1 MERRTLLA
9 VVLSFV
15 VVYAYQA
22 FFVPKVPEPGPSV
35 TTESPETS
43 GAAAS
48 PEGRASAPPP
58 PQAVQAA
65 PQVDEFLAAI
75 VVGDTEERDVV
86 VETDAVRAV
95 FTNRGGRLKNWILK
109 NYTDTSGRLV
119 DLVPDAL
126 PADQPLPFSLGLD
139 EGGIGQRL
147 NGAMFLATTR
157 EDGNRLPGVVFD
169 YQDESGLLARKEFR
183 FGPNAFE
190 VTFTTSVRQG
200 GQELNPS
207 IEWGPGLGD
216 LRFTGGGSFPRRVS
230 VPTPEAVFHDG
241 EDVTRLSISNAAESP
256 SSDGT
261 FSFVG
266 VNDHYFI
273 AAAVNTGPLV
283 VEYRPITLPASDDPD
298 GERQLLIHMIRPAQP
313 SMPLRYYIGPKSFED
328 LKAVD
333 GELVRAIDFGFL
345 AFIAVPF
352 LSALKWIYGY
362 VGNYGWSIIFLTI
375 LMNLVMSPLRHKS
388 VVSMRKMQEIQPQ
401 LKAIQDRYAGLKATD
416 PARQKMNS
424 EVMGLYRE
432 KGANPAS
439 GCIPMLLQFPF
450 LFAFYSL
457 LSQAVE
463 LRGAPFGF
471 WIQDLST
478 MDPYYVTPLL
488 MGATMFWQQ
497 RLTPATGD
505 PTQQR
510 MMMFMPVVF
519 VAMFLTFPSGL
530 AIYYFTQ
537 NLCAIGQQIVTNR
550 IIGPLVV
557 HAQRPAAERR
567 VKSAGAGRT
576 ARAEQKP

>member
-22 FFVPKVPEPGPSV
+22 FFVPKAPIEPVPSV
-35 TTESPETS
+35 TTESPQAS
-43 GAAAS
+43 GVAA
-48 PEGRASAPPP
+48 PDGRASTAPSP

-65 PQVDEFLAAI
+65 PQSDELLAAT
-75 VVGDTEERDVV
+75 VVGDTTEREIV

-109 NYTDTSGRLV
+109 NYTDSAGRLV
-119 DLVPDAL
+119 DLVPDAV
-126 PADQPLPFSLGLD
+126 PTDQPLPFSLGLD

-147 NGAMFLATTR
+147 NGAIFLATTR
-157 EDGNRLPGVVFD
+157 DSNRLPGVVFD
-169 YQDESGLLARKEFR
+169 FQDESGLLARKEFR

-200 GQELNPS
+200 GQALNPS

-216 LRFTGGGSFPRRVS
+216 LRFTGGGSFPRSRGI
-230 VPTPEAVFHDG
+230 PTPEALFHDG
-241 EDVTRLSISNAAESP
+241 EDVTRLSLSNAAESP
-256 SSDGT
+256 ASDGT

-273 AAAVNTGPLV
+273 AAAVNTGPLL
-283 VEYRPITLPASDDPD
+283 VEYRPLTLPASDDPS
-298 GERQLLIHMIRPAQP
+298 GERQLLIHTIRPASH

-328 LKAVD
+328 LRAID
-333 GELVRAIDFGFL
+333 GEFVRAIDFGFL

-362 VGNYGWSIIFLTI
+362 VGNYGWSIVVLTI
-375 LMNLVMSPLRHKS
+375 LMNIVMAPLRHKS

-471 WIQDLST
+471 WIQDLSE

-537 NLCAIGQQIVTNR
+537 NLWAIGQQIVTNR
-550 IIGPLVV
+550 IIGPPIV

-576 ARAEQKP
+576 PRAEQKP